1 MIVELTKEN
10 IKDLNN
16 SNDSFIIFGKLI
28 PEYRNNCWEFSEQLF
43 ERTYEYTYPIRDE
56 NYSEF
61 INSEDKKIYLY
72 YDNNIGSKNELK
84 KYATGIIMSN
94 DRDGVAH

>member
-10 IKDLNN
+10 IKDLN
-16 SNDSFIIFGKLI
+16 SSSDSFIIFGKLI

-72 YDNNIGSKNELK
+72 YDNNNCIGQIILTKYWNKNTFVWK
-84 KYATGIIMSN
+84 KL
-94 DRDGVAH
+94 R